1 MLENVKNCLAQ
12 AYQALL
18 SSSNM
23 SLIEFRGVSKRYPSR
38 EKKDM
43 EALRHVNF
51 SVEKG
56 DTFGIIG
63 QSGAGK
69 STLLR
74 CLATLEKPS
83 FGQILINGELI
94 TEMKERELRGVRKEL
109 GLVFQHFNLFS
120 SRTVYENIAYPLE
133 VAGVDKEE
141 RGRRVSELI
150 GLVGLEEQ
158 RDAYPAQLSGGQ
170 KQRVGI
176 ARALANEPEILLCD
190 EATSALDPKTTEE
203 ILLLIKSLQ
212 KRLDLTVVL
221 ITHEMEVVK
230 AICNKVAV
238 LSRGEV
244 VEVGPLSQVFVEP
257 KHKATKEFVQK
268 TIHEI
273 PTHLLSKKG
282 KVVHLHFKGKTADQ
296 PIITKMVRMFNIDAN
311 ILLGWIDSL
320 QSVTVGNLILELT
333 GEGIEDAITFLR
345 NQQISVEEV
354 EV

>member
-1 MLENVKNCLAQ
+1 
-12 AYQALL
+12 
-18 SSSNM
+18 M
-23 SLIEFRGVSKRYPSR
+23 SLIEFRGVTKRYPSR
-38 EKKDM
+38 KKKDV

-56 DTFGIIG
+56 DIFGIIG

-83 FGQILINGELI
+83 FGQILIKGELI
-94 TEMKERELRGVRKEL
+94 TEMGEARLRGVRKEL
-109 GLVFQHFNLFS
+109 GLIFQHFNLFS
-120 SRTVYENIAYPLE
+120 SRNVWGNIAYPLE
-133 VAGVDKEE
+133 IAGIDKEE

-150 GLVGLEEQ
+150 GLVGLEDQ
-158 RDAYPAQLSGGQ
+158 RDAYPSQLSGGQ

-176 ARALANEPEILLCD
+176 ARALSNEPEILLCD

-238 LSRGEV
+238 LSAGEV

-273 PTHLLSKKG
+273 PTHLLSGKG
-282 KVVHLHFKGKTADQ
+282 KVVHLHFKGATADQ

-333 GEGIEDAITFLR
+333 GEGIDDAITFLR
-345 NQQISVEEV
+345 DQQIIVEEV
-354 EV
+354 EI